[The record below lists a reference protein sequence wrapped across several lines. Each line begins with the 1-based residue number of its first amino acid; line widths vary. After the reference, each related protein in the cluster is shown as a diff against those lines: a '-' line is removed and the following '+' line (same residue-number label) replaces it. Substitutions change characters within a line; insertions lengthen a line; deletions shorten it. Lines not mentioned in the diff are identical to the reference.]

1 MAVEH
6 ENKCLFVGTIKANR
20 KFTEGYELK
29 YTTSG
34 TALLTINLCVSE
46 GSRTSDGE
54 QRFRSTY
61 IPLNAWGDLAERF
74 ANQITLNDT
83 VKVWANYRTRSYTTA
98 DGGKMYGHNFNVF
111 SLEVLEHGSATE
123 ADEPEPAR
131 SPAPA
136 RRSSSP
142 APRRE
147 ARPPEPDVS
156 TGEGEDDDIPF

>member
-1 MAVEH
+1 MVEH

-46 GSRTSDGE
+46 GSRTTDGE

-74 ANQITLNDT
+74 ANQIALNDT
-83 VKVWANYRTRSYTTA
+83 VKVWSNYRTRSYTTA
-98 DGGKMYGHNFNVF
+98 DGEKRYGHNFNVF
-111 SLEVLEHGSATE
+111 SLEVLERGSET
-123 ADEPEPAR
+123 PED

-136 RRSSSP
+136 PERRSEP
-142 APRRE
+142 APRAE
-147 ARPPEPDVS
+147 EPPRTSDSGGGDE
-156 TGEGEDDDIPF
+156 EDDIPF